1 MTKPKYKE
9 LEIKIFKTIENYE
22 PNQIIPSERELC
34 ELYDSSRMTV
44 RKAVD
49 NLVAKGYLYKVKT
62 KGTFVSQ
69 QKFRK
74 LYNNLT
80 GFTQEVEE
88 AGGTVKSV
96 VISFEEMSATG
107 DIPKKLKIA
116 EGELVYKLVRLRCKD
131 NIPFI
136 VDESY
141 FPKKIVPLND
151 EIINGSIYSY
161 VENDLKLIIVNS
173 VQELSAV
180 NVPEEYIDIM
190 RLDKLEPII
199 QVEAITFL
207 SDNIPLEYSISY
219 KNSKVY
225 KIFVNAVKI

>member
-1 MTKPKYKE
+1 MTNPKYKE
-9 LEIKIFKTIENYE
+9 LENEIYKMIENFE
-22 PNQIIPSERELC
+22 PNQILPSERELC
-34 ELYDSSRMTV
+34 ELYDASRMTV

-49 NLVAKGYLYKVKT
+49 NLVARGYLYKIKT

-80 GFTQEVEE
+80 GFTQEVED
-88 AGGTVKSV
+88 AGGSVKSV
-96 VISFEEMSATG
+96 VISFEELLPTY
-107 DIPKKLKIA
+107 DISKKLKIS
-116 EGELVYKLVRLRCKD
+116 ENEIVYKLVRLRCKD

-136 VDESY
+136 LDESY
-141 FPKKIVPLND
+141 FPKKIVPLD
-151 EIINGSIYSY
+151 EEIIKGSIYSY
-161 VENDLKLIIVNS
+161 VEKVLNLKIVNS

-180 NVPEEYIDIM
+180 NIPDKYIDIM
-190 RLDKLEPII
+190 GLGELEPII
-199 QVEAITFL
+199 EVEAITFI